1 MGDRGSG
8 TTDRDVRLREQISN
22 LHSLFVLSMMMMASR
37 DEDEI
42 LRLAL
47 TSVASLGSCRA
58 EGAYLLDDGKLVSRP
73 EPVARHAKLVGR
85 LAKLD
90 GADRAVAVPG
100 SAWGWAYPLRS
111 LEGYRGYLVVGA
123 DSEPSADELFLLR
136 ILAHQTGTSL
146 ANASLHRSEQA
157 HAGALEAVN
166 KELASVNDQL
176 AATVSDLKRS
186 VRIHEA
192 LTEVSASGGGE
203 EGIARA
209 VHDLT
214 GRSVA
219 VEDRF
224 GNLRAWAGPDRPDPY
239 PKPDARKR
247 AQVLRQARRD
257 GRPVRDGDRLVA
269 LAQPRDEVLGVLAL
283 IDPDRTAGLHDV
295 LALEHGAVVLAME
308 LAHLRSLAE
317 TELRLHRDLVHDLV
331 SGTDDESAYARAEAI
346 GYDLHRSH
354 HVVVTQGRG
363 RSGGDALARA
373 VEQAAV
379 GLEQGSL
386 LGRRSGAV
394 LLLAH
399 GPPGWDDLLAAVVR
413 EVGPAVAM
421 GVGGRCETPAD
432 FPRSAREA
440 FLALEIRQASLTPD
454 GVTAYDDLGIYRL
467 LAQGEHNRELEG
479 FVRQWLGSLL
489 DYDAKSGSELVK
501 TLAQYLECGGNYD
514 ETAEA
519 IAVHRSTL
527 RYRLQRIREISGLDL
542 NDVDS
547 RFNLH
552 VATRAWRVLGG
563 AG

>member
-1 MGDRGSG
+1 MGETGRASAAE
-8 TTDRDVRLREQISN
+8 VRLKEQISN

-47 TSVASLGSCRA
+47 TSVPSLGAGRA
-58 EGAYLLDDGKLVSRP
+58 EGAHLLDAGKLPTRLG
-73 EPVARHAKLVGR
+73 KLE
-85 LAKLD
+85 
-90 GADRAVAVPG
+90 GADAAVPVKG
-100 SAWGWAYPLRS
+100 RGWGWAYPLRS
-111 LEGYRGYLVVGA
+111 LEGYLGYLVVSA
-123 DSEPSADELFLLR
+123 ESEPPAGEQFLLR
-136 ILAHQTGTSL
+136 VLAHQTGTAL
-146 ANASLHRSEQA
+146 ANAALHRSEQA
-157 HAGALEAVN
+157 HAAALEAVN
-166 KELASVNDQL
+166 KELAAVNDQL
-176 AATVSDLKRS
+176 AATVSDLERS

-192 LTEVSASGGGE
+192 LTAVSASGGGE

-209 VHDLT
+209 VHELT
-214 GRSVA
+214 GRPVA

-257 GRPVRDGDRLVA
+257 GRPVRDGQRLLA

-283 IDPDRTAGLHDV
+283 IDPEATAGLHDV

-317 TELRLHRDLVHDLV
+317 TELRLRRDLVHDLV
-331 SGTDDESAYARAEAI
+331 TGTDDESAYARAEAI
-346 GYDLHRSH
+346 GYDLHAPH
-354 HVVVTQGRG
+354 HVVAVQGRG
-363 RSGGDALARA
+363 RSGGDGLARA
-373 VEQAAV
+373 VEQAAAA
-379 GLEQGSL
+379 LERGSL

-394 LLLAH
+394 LLLAC
-399 GPPGWDDLLAAVVR
+399 GTARWDDLLAAVAG

-421 GVGGRCETPAD
+421 GVGGRCDTPAD

-440 FLALEIRQASLTPD
+440 FLALEIRQASLVPD
-454 GVTAYDDLGIYRL
+454 GVTAHDELGIYRL
-467 LAQGEHNRELEG
+467 LAQGGHNQELEG
-479 FVRQWLGSLL
+479 FVRQWLGPLL

-501 TLAQYLECGGNYD
+501 TLARYLECGGNYD
-514 ETAEA
+514 ETAEV

-563 AG
+563 SGPG